1 MILPTAIINLKNL
14 RNNIKYIKSICGSSL
29 LYPVVKA
36 NAYGHGINRISK
48 FLNAESI
55 EGVCVATINEII
67 DIIKLDLD
75 MNIFHLGKVILNED
89 RLFDDRIIFTINS
102 MDDIPYVEKA
112 CSQYNKKIRCHIK
125 VDTGMNRMGCKESD
139 FIRILDKCS
148 ESQYIILEGI
158 YSHLCHADDVNSLK
172 NNKQINLFEKIIK
185 QSNKYHVKYHILNS
199 AGVFNFSKSKLDL
212 VRCGL
217 SLYGISP
224 LNSINSNLSPVMEL
238 KAPVI
243 LIKNINKNETVG
255 YGCTYKADKPQKIA
269 IVQCGYADG
278 IPANFGNKA
287 YVYYNKYKFPI
298 IGRVSMDLICINISD
313 LDDSE
318 MLDEVTIWGGYQES
332 SRLELI
338 SKKFDTIP
346 YVYLTNLSNRV
357 KRVYIEN

>member
-14 RNNIKYIKSICGSSL
+14 KNNIKYIKSICGSSI
-29 LYPVVKA
+29 LYPVIKA
-36 NAYGHGINRISK
+36 DAYGHGITKISK
-48 FLNAESI
+48 FLNAECI
-55 EGVCVATINEII
+55 KGVCVATINEII
-67 DIIKLDLD
+67 DIIKLDLN
-75 MNIFHLGKVILNED
+75 MNILHLGKVVLNEK

-102 MDDIPYVEKA
+102 IDDIPYVEKA
-112 CSQYNKKIRCHIK
+112 CNQYNKKIRCHIK

-139 FIRILDKCS
+139 FIRILDKCI

-158 YSHLCHADDVNSLK
+158 YSHLCYADDINSLK

-185 QSNKYHVKYHILNS
+185 QSNQYRVKYHILNS

-224 LNSINSNLSPVMEL
+224 LNSINSNLLPVMEL

-243 LIKNINKNETVG
+243 LIKNISKNATVG
-255 YGCTYKADKPQKIA
+255 YGCTYKADKSQKIA

-278 IPANFGNKA
+278 IPRNFGNRA
-287 YVYYNKYKFPI
+287 SVYYNQYKFPI
-298 IGRVSMDLICINISD
+298 IGRVSMDLICIDISI
-313 LDDSE
+313 LDDSDK
-318 MLDEVTIWGGYQES
+318 LDEVTIWGGLQKD

-338 SKKFDTIP
+338 SRKFDTIP

-357 KRVYIEN
+357 KRVYVKE